1 MSSKNIHLYQDHY
14 RIFDIRKQVLFKQM
28 FFAFFIEK
36 FEAFEE
42 VHHSFGVS
50 DSALIAL
57 N

>member
-1 MSSKNIHLYQDHY
+1 MSSKNINLYQDHH

-28 FFAFFIEK
+28 FFVFFIQK
-36 FEAFEE
+36 FEAFKE
-42 VHHSFGVS
+42 VHRSFTVS